1 MLTLEEELHKHKIKE
16 IHLAS
21 PKRQVKHRMQFQGCL
36 QENVDEKPKNKE
48 EKILAMNEITS
59 KMS

>member
-1 MLTLEEELHKHKIKE
+1 
-16 IHLAS
+16 
-21 PKRQVKHRMQFQGCL
+21 MQFQGCL